1 RRSPRCTASPTRS
14 ASRCR
19 SWSRRCAPG
28 TQRPWGRPRPS
39 CRATRRSHSSPT
51 ATGSATATALVV
63 PLRSAAT
70 TPMITIA
77 ATETI
82 AALEDLLP
90 QSWPTAEGPLE
101 ELLTLA
107 HLTGEDRALTTAIAT
122 ALRDEVT
129 LDDGTLPLGIR
140 FLSKHGHPAQGTG
153 TCWAYWMRY
162 VDRGLDE

>member
-1 RRSPRCTASPTRS
+1 PAPPSDDKASRGGRGASQVDPPDRS
-14 ASRCR
+14 ASGRGEGLHP
-19 SWSRRCAPG
+19 AP
-28 TQRPWGRPRPS
+28 QRPRARGPATGTGLTGVLPAPTGRGDADAHRGGPPAANTPS
-39 CRATRRSHSSPT
+39 TT

-122 ALRDEVT
+122 A
-129 LDDGTLPLGIR
+129 
-140 FLSKHGHPAQGTG
+140 
-153 TCWAYWMRY
+153 
-162 VDRGLDE
+162 